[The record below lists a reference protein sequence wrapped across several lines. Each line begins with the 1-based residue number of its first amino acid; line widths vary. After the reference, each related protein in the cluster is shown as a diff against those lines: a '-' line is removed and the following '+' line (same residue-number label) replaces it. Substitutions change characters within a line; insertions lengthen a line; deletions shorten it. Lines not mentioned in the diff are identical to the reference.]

1 MEIMLAILRYG
12 LVTAAVVEV
21 VLIGRALVTLAVE
34 KAKSPAVVAATT
46 EE

>member
-12 LVTAAVVEV
+12 LVTAAVVEI

-34 KAKSPAVVAATT
+34 KAKPSTVVAAAA